1 MLNKQEFCDLGNVRY
16 GWPLSQITRMCTC
29 GKNFNIE
36 HALTYKKGGLITLR
50 QNRLRNS
57 IASLLKEMGHDV
69 RIEPA
74 LQKLTGEQRA
84 ANTSDEARL
93 DFVARGFWVAG
104 QIAFFDIRVFYSNAT
119 QYPKQSLQQKL
130 CFERK

>member
-1 MLNKQEFCDLGNVRY
+1 MLNKQEFWDLGNVRY

-29 GKNFNIE
+29 GNNFNIE

-74 LQKLTGEQRA
+74 L
-84 ANTSDEARL
+84 
-93 DFVARGFWVAG
+93 
-104 QIAFFDIRVFYSNAT
+104 
-119 QYPKQSLQQKL
+119 
-130 CFERK
+130 